1 MSVSGKIR
9 DRIAARFEE
18 QDDLLAVGDP
28 GSAEP
33 HAHPS
38 AQRLDVQTVSQAAVR
53 AQGIGQSLPLR
64 ADIVAR
70 TVPLRSSIGLMI
82 EAPDVASGIPDAET
96 RIRRQG
102 SP

>member
-1 MSVSGKIR
+1 MSLTGGLANVEFECVWRFECVWGNVGLREIC

-18 QDDLLAVGDP
+18 QDDLLVVGDL

-38 AQRLDVQTVSQAAVR
+38 AHRLDVQ
-53 AQGIGQSLPLR
+53 QSL
-64 ADIVAR
+64 
-70 TVPLRSSIGLMI
+70 
-82 EAPDVASGIPDAET
+82 DAET